1 MFRAGLRGTALGPPF
16 RMAPISQLPVVP
28 ESARNLTAAVSK
40 HLGYNGRLKAVFF
53 KSRGGNVARVQEF
66 L

>member
-1 MFRAGLRGTALGPPF
+1 M
-16 RMAPISQLPVVP
+16 
-28 ESARNLTAAVSK
+28 SK
-40 HLGYNGRLKAVFF
+40 QLGYYGRLKAVFF